1 MSAPQARSVK
11 LAIQSLL
18 IVVLSSGC
26 FSFTGHFGAPIPVT
40 RVNDIREGVTT
51 RADITAW
58 FGPPSAFYRPSLVDL
73 ITARGE
79 DIEAPN
85 APIIE
90 DVYSYRYIENRARIW
105 IIPIVML
112 RARATTQTQSLAVFF
127 DEAGVVRYYGYRED
141 GPDGEIRGVRYD

>member
-1 MSAPQARSVK
+1 MNALEARRLK
-11 LAIQSLL
+11 LVISTLL
-18 IVVLSSGC
+18 VAGASSGC

-40 RVNDIREGVTT
+40 RVSDIRDGVTT
-51 RADITAW
+51 REDITAW

-73 ITARGE
+73 ITASGE

-90 DVYSYRYIENRARIW
+90 DVYSYRYIESRVRIW

-112 RARATTQTQSLAVFF
+112 GARATTQTQSLAVFF
-127 DEAGVVRYYGYRED
+127 DDTGVVRYYGYRED